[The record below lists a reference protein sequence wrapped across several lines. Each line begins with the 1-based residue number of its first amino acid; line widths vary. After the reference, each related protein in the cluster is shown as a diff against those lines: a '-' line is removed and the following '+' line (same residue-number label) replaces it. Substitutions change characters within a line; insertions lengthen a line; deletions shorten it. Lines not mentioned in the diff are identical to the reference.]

1 MLPALSRSLRLARPA
16 PYRLGRGALLVFA
29 ASLPWAPAVA
39 QPAWP
44 TKPVR
49 IVSPLAPG
57 GPVDLLARL
66 IAAGI
71 QERHGQPAIVE
82 NLSGG
87 NGIIGMDNVRRS
99 AADGH
104 TLVVA
109 PSGSLTIT
117 PTLVARLPYS
127 IERDFAPIS
136 MLARSP
142 NILVAHPSTGIG
154 SVRELLALAKAKPD
168 ALSFASPAVGSGL
181 HLAGELFRQQTGAD
195 IRHVPYKGTG
205 PALADVLGGHVP
217 LMMGSLHS
225 LLPHVRAGRLRAVG
239 ITDSV
244 RSTAAPDIATLSEQG
259 ATGVIATSWYGLLAP
274 GGTPSATIAAIAA
287 DLPGIMDRP
296 AAREQ
301 FNKQGLV
308 PWPMAPAAFRD
319 HIASERASWARVIR
333 ERGITLE

>member
-1 MLPALSRSLRLARPA
+1 MTVAASRTLRLSC
-16 PYRLGRGALLVFA
+16 GAGLA
-29 ASLPWAPAVA
+29 AAALALASTAGLA

-44 TKPVR
+44 SKPVR

-71 QERHGQPAIVE
+71 QERHGQAAVVE

-87 NGIIGMDNVRRS
+87 NGIIGMDNVRRA

-117 PTLVARLPYS
+117 PTLVAKLPYN
-127 IERDFAPIS
+127 IERDFAPIA

-142 NILVAHPSTGIG
+142 NVLVAHPSTGVG
-154 SVRELLALAKAKPD
+154 SVRELLALARARPGS
-168 ALSFASPAVGSGL
+168 LSFASPAVGSGL
-181 HLAGELFRQQTGAD
+181 HLAGELFKQQTGAD
-195 IRHVPYKGTG
+195 MLHIPYKGTG
-205 PALADVLGGHVP
+205 PALADVLSGHVP

-225 LLPHVRAGRLRAVG
+225 MLPHVRAGKLRAVG

-244 RSTAAPDIATLSEQG
+244 RAAAAPEIATLSEQG
-259 ATGVIATSWYGLLAP
+259 ATGVVATSWYGLLAP
-274 GGTPSATIAAIAA
+274 GATPPSTIAAIAA
-287 DLPGIMDRP
+287 DLPAILDRQ

-308 PWPMAPAAFRD
+308 PWPMSPQAFRD
-319 HIASERASWARVIR
+319 QISTERAAWARIIR
-333 ERGITLE
+333 ERGIVAE

>member
-1 MLPALSRSLRLARPA
+1 MIVAASRNLRLSRATGLAGIA
-16 PYRLGRGALLVFA
+16 AVLGCTAAL
-29 ASLPWAPAVA
+29 A

-44 TKPVR
+44 ARPVR

-71 QERHGQPAIVE
+71 QERHGQTAIVE

-87 NGIIGMDNVRRS
+87 NGIIGMDNVRRA

-117 PTLVARLPYS
+117 PTLVAKLPYNV
-127 IERDFAPIS
+127 ERDFAPVA

-142 NILVAHPSTGIG
+142 NVLVAHPSTGIG
-154 SVRELLALAKAKPD
+154 SVRELLALARAKPGV
-168 ALSFASPAVGSGL
+168 LSFASPATGSGL
-181 HLAGELFRQQTGAD
+181 HLAGELFKQQTGAD
-195 IRHVPYKGTG
+195 ILHVPYKGTG
-205 PALADVLGGHVP
+205 PALADVLSGHVP

-225 LLPHVRAGRLRAVG
+225 MLPHVRAGKLRAIGV
-239 ITDSV
+239 TDSV
-244 RSTAAPDIATLSEQG
+244 RSTAAPEIPTLSEQG
-259 ATGVIATSWYGLLAP
+259 ATGVVATSWYGLLAP
-274 GGTPSATIAAIAA
+274 GAAPPSTIAAIAA
-287 DLPGIMDRP
+287 ELPAILDRP

-308 PWPMAPAAFRD
+308 PWPMAPQAFRD
-319 HIASERASWARVIR
+319 HIAAERAGWAKVIR
-333 ERGITLE
+333 ERGIAAE